1 MLRLR
6 RKSKRKVPT
15 LNLKLYKLRS
25 PRDFSFLRTN
35 LCKVFLKHTL
45 TNIMISITDRKNK
58 VVRCHTS
65 GSSGV
70 TGTSRRKTAPQAVEY
85 IIKKLYPFF
94 VKRRIRVVELV
105 LTRKVSQ
112 AAHYLVRELAYY
124 GIRIA
129 VIRRRRICAHNGVRR
144 RKLPRK

>member
-65 GSSGV
+65 GSQV
-70 TGTSRRKTAPQAVEY
+70 LQA
-85 IIKKLYPFF
+85 
-94 VKRRIRVVELV
+94 RVD
-105 LTRKVSQ
+105 
-112 AAHYLVRELAYY
+112 VRQHL
-124 GIRIA
+124 
-129 VIRRRRICAHNGVRR
+129 
-144 RKLPRK
+144 KQ